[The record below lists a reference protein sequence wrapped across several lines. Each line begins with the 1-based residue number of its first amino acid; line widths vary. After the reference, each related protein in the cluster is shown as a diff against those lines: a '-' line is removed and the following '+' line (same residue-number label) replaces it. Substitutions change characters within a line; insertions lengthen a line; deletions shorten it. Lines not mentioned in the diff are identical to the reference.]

1 ETVPLEKVPEATRN
15 AIEAGAKG
23 QKVVRVQLIKEDGL
37 VTYEAMYQNAK
48 GKTTEVE
55 YLEDGKPKPE

>member
-1 ETVPLEKVPEATRN
+1 MPLEKVPEAART

-23 QKVVRVQLIKEDGL
+23 MKISRVRLIKEDGV
-37 VTYEAMYQNAK
+37 VTDEAAYLNAK
-48 GKTTEVE
+48 GKITEVE